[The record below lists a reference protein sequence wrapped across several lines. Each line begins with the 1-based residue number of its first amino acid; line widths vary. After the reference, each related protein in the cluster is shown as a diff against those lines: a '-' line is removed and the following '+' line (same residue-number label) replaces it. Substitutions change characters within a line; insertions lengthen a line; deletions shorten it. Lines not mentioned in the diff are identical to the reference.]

1 MMIRFIPIGSRPPR
15 KLLWRLSRAKPV
27 LASPGDV
34 LKPVVALAR
43 LAADAG
49 KSAPRRFILGA
60 QVDGAAVGA
69 GRSGLVAEA
78 LIGEPSGGPGLGI
91 LRVVLHRELVLIL
104 ALIQQTAIVIGLGI
118 VGTKRDGPVEILQ
131 RLLRLLLRLVD
142 EAAAEIGRRVI
153 GIERD
158 RAFVVGHRLV
168 EPPGLAVD
176 QPAIGVGLPIIGVE
190 ADRLVEIGERLF
202 GLAGLRQHRAA
213 RVVDLRI
220 AGIVLDGLGQ

>member
-69 GRSGLVAEA
+69 GRPGLVAEA

-91 LRVVLHRELVLIL
+91 LRV
-104 ALIQQTAIVIGLGI
+104 GLN
-118 VGTKRDGPVEILQ
+118 R
-131 RLLRLLLRLVD
+131 
-142 EAAAEIGRRVI
+142 
-153 GIERD
+153 
-158 RAFVVGHRLV
+158 F
-168 EPPGLAVD
+168 
-176 QPAIGVGLPIIGVE
+176 
-190 ADRLVEIGERLF
+190 VEIGGRFF
-202 GLAGLRQHRAA
+202 GLVELEIAQRAGHQRLSLLRHQAA
-213 RVVDLRI
+213 RR
-220 AGIVLDGLGQ
+220 GKS